1 MIDDYQR
8 VRLLGRGTTAHVWLA
23 EGPSGPV
30 ALKVAHQAGHLRREI
45 AALRKINHPS
55 IAKLVDSDDGG
66 DWLVLEHAERG
77 ACDEWGVGQPLSVLV
92 EFCAKLADGI
102 AHLHAAGVVHDDIKP
117 ANVLVGA
124 DGGPRLVDLGSA
136 RDGAGQAATGGT
148 PGYTAPERLR
158 AAPAT
163 VATDLWGLGAVIYTL
178 LASRPPFPGEDP
190 ATVQW
195 APLATLPEPPSSS
208 RPGLPAAL
216 DELVLRL
223 LAHRPDA
230 RPPSARGVA
239 ASLRASIG
247 GPVRAPMV
255 GMTRERDQLRRAL
268 VDVLGGGRSMVVLY
282 GREGSGRR
290 ALIREGLRAARREGV
305 RVVQAGDAASVVA
318 ELASGECCAMAVDAS
333 AVSSEPFL
341 LDLLLGS
348 ACALILVRSDRPLRA
363 LARRGARQIRPP
375 LLTCEEVTAL
385 VQGLGHGRRKAD
397 AVWRRSAGLPAAVHG
412 ILQPTPIATLPAPM
426 RGVMEHLGGGAV
438 TVSALAKRMNVGE
451 HALLDIVEPMI
462 DRGLVAAS
470 SDGAWLSVP
479 R

>member
-30 ALKVAHQAGHLRREI
+30 ALKVAHQPGHLRREI
-45 AALRKINHPS
+45 AALRRISHPS
-55 IAKLVDSDDGG
+55 IAKLVDADDGG
-66 DWLVLEHAERG
+66 DWLVLEHAEHG
-77 ACDEWGVGQPLSVLV
+77 SCDEWGARQSLPVIV

-148 PGYTAPERLR
+148 PGYAAPERLR

-163 VATDLWGLGAVIYTL
+163 VATDLWGLGTVIYTL
-178 LASRPPFPGEDP
+178 LASRPPFAGDDP
-190 ATVQW
+190 AAVQW

-208 RPGLPAAL
+208 RMGVPAAL
-216 DELVLRL
+216 DEIVLRL

-230 RPPSARGVA
+230 RPASARAVA
-239 ASLRASIG
+239 AALRASIN
-247 GPVRAPMV
+247 GPVRAPIV
-255 GMTRERDQLRRAL
+255 GMARERDQLRRAL
-268 VDVLGGGRSMVVLY
+268 VDVLGGGRSMIVLY

-290 ALIREGLRAARREGV
+290 ALIREVLRAARREGV
-305 RVVQAGDAASVVA
+305 RVVQAGDAESAA
-318 ELASGECCAMAVDAS
+318 EELATGESCAIAVDAS
-333 AVSSEPFL
+333 ADSSESFL

-348 ACALILVRSDRPLRA
+348 ACALILVRSERPLRA
-363 LARRGARQIRPP
+363 LARRGARQLRPP
-375 LLTCEEVTAL
+375 LLTCDEVTAL
-385 VQGLGHGRRKAD
+385 VRGLGHDERKAE
-397 AVWRRSAGLPAAVHG
+397 AVWRRSAGLPGAVHG
-412 ILQPTPIATLPAPM
+412 ILHAAPIATLPAPM
-426 RGVMEHLGGGAV
+426 QAVMEHLGGGAV
-438 TVSALAKRMNVGE
+438 TVSALAKRMRLGE